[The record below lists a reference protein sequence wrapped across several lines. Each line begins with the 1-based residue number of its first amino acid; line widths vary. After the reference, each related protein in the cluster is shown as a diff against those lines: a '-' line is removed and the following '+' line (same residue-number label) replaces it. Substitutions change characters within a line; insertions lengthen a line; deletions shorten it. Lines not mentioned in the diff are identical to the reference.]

1 MRRCFWTVLLSCC
14 VFFIVA
20 AGDVRAEDPVS
31 VQLVGTFNGITC
43 QPTDPANDMDPQG
56 NHVWRKL
63 KFINE
68 PGDPDTIFFKFTQNG
83 SYLPQHWGWSEVY
96 GWGIAELAWSPP
108 SIAKVLPDSGY
119 YYFYFNDADYS
130 YWLDRP
136 AGRITG
142 AVSADG
148 SPDVPPGTSVTL
160 FDAAYNII
168 GTYDAF
174 ADSTYL
180 FDALGPAEY
189 EITVHAP
196 GYRDTTITGINLGL
210 DEIKSLPVHLKEQV
224 GVLIASAEC
233 ERVAGGVSINWST
246 MSCDGS
252 IAFDVYR
259 GFAPDFAATTKRNS
273 SPVRPNRIYEFFDP
287 CEDPTKDLYYYLVEI
302 GGDNPTHY
310 GPLSVKGA
318 PAPTAA
324 LGQNYPNPFNPSTTI
339 PYTIGSSGSGQPVTM
354 SFYNVAGG
362 MVESFSLGAKQAGDH
377 TFRWNPSLTRRNG
390 FPSGVYYCRL
400 QVGKEIYTRKVILLR

>member
-1 MRRCFWTVLLSCC
+1 MVVLTCAFSALA
-14 VFFIVA
+14 VGGA
-20 AGDVRAEDPVS
+20 RAQDPAS
-31 VQLVGTFNGITC
+31 IQLIGTFSGITC
-43 QPTDPANDMDPQG
+43 EPTDPANDMDPQG
-56 NHVWRKL
+56 DHIWRKL

-68 PGDPDTIFFKFTQNG
+68 PGDPDTIFFKFTKNG
-83 SYLPQHWGWSEVY
+83 SYLPQHWGWS
-96 GWGIAELAWSPP
+96 GTWGIAELAWSPP

-119 YYFYFNDADYS
+119 YYFYFNDANYT

-136 AGRITG
+136 AGRIAG
-142 AVSADG
+142 AVSAEG
-148 SPDVPPGTSVTL
+148 RTDVPPGTSVTL

-168 GTYDAF
+168 GTFDAF
-174 ADSTYL
+174 ADSMYS

-189 EITVHAP
+189 EIAVHAP

-210 DEIKSLPVHLKEQV
+210 DEIKLLPVRLKEQV

-246 MSCDGS
+246 MGFSGS
-252 IAFDVYR
+252 MAFDVYR
-259 GFAPDFAATTKRNS
+259 GFTPSFSAMEKRNGA
-273 SPVRPNRIYEFFDP
+273 PVQSTRLYEFFDP

-302 GGDNPTHY
+302 GGDRPTHY
-310 GPLSVKGA
+310 GPLSVKGISA
-318 PAPTAA
+318 LAAA

-339 PYTIGSSGSGQPVTM
+339 PYTIGPGGSGQPATI
-354 SFYNVAGG
+354 SFYNVAGVL
-362 MVESFSLGAKQAGDH
+362 VESFSLGAGQAGDH

-400 QVGKEIYTRKVILLR
+400 QVGKEIYTRKVVLLR